1 MGKIIGIDLGT
12 TNSCVAV
19 AETTAGGKL
28 EVRIIPNADGARTT
42 PSVVG
47 FTAGGERLVGQAA
60 KRQTVTNATNTV
72 YAVKRLMGQ
81 KFSHAEVTRQAETAP
96 YKIFEAPNGDAWVR
110 VGGRDMSPPEV
121 SAVVLGKMREIAEAF
136 LSEPVTE
143 AVVTV
148 PAYFDDAQRQATK
161 DAGKIAGLDV
171 KRIINEPTAAALAY
185 GLEKKDAER
194 IAIYDLGGGT
204 FDISILEI
212 RDGVFS
218 VKSTNGDTHLG
229 GEDFDRCI
237 IDSLADSFMRDHQV
251 DLWKDK
257 LALQRLKEAAEKAK
271 HELSSSIETEINLPF
286 LAQSAGGEPLHIVKT
301 LTRSELEMLT
311 GELVDRTLD
320 PCRKALA
327 DAKMT
332 PTDIHNVILVGGMTR
347 MPAVQKAVKQ
357 FFGKDP
363 HKGVNPDEVVAAGA
377 ALQGAALG
385 DEKVE
390 VLLLDVTPLSLGVE
404 TGGGV
409 FTTLIA
415 RNTTIPT
422 DKSEI
427 FTTSIDNQSFVPV
440 HILQGERK
448 MAADNRSL
456 NRFELTGIP
465 PAPRGLPKIQV
476 SFRIDA
482 DGIVSVEAKDLGTGK
497 AQSIKVK
504 PTSGL
509 SQDAVDKLV
518 TDAERFKYADEL
530 RRELAEVRNQ
540 AETLLYTTE
549 AALEGYADLVEAKML
564 DDAKALVGELRGL
577 LESQA
582 DLAQIRDSYQ
592 KLEAVTFGIAE
603 KMYGGTGGSQPPPP
617 A

>member
-1 MGKIIGIDLGT
+1 
-12 TNSCVAV
+12 
-19 AETTAGGKL
+19 
-28 EVRIIPNADGARTT
+28 
-42 PSVVG
+42 
-47 FTAGGERLVGQAA
+47 
-60 KRQTVTNATNTV
+60 
-72 YAVKRLMGQ
+72 
-81 KFSHAEVTRQAETAP
+81 
-96 YKIFEAPNGDAWVR
+96 
-110 VGGRDMSPPEV
+110 
-121 SAVVLGKMREIAEAF
+121 
-136 LSEPVTE
+136 
-143 AVVTV
+143 
-148 PAYFDDAQRQATK
+148 
-161 DAGKIAGLDV
+161 
-171 KRIINEPTAAALAY
+171 
-185 GLEKKDAER
+185 
-194 IAIYDLGGGT
+194 
-204 FDISILEI
+204 
-212 RDGVFS
+212 
-218 VKSTNGDTHLG
+218 
-229 GEDFDRCI
+229 
-237 IDSLADSFMRDHQV
+237 
-251 DLWKDK
+251 
-257 LALQRLKEAAEKAK
+257 
-271 HELSSSIETEINLPF
+271 
-286 LAQSAGGEPLHIVKT
+286 
-301 LTRSELEMLT
+301 MLT
-311 GELVDRTLD
+311 GDLVERTLD

-347 MPAVQKAVKQ
+347 MPLVQKSVKE

-409 FTTLIA
+409 FTVLIP

-422 DKSEI
+422 EKAEI

-448 MAADNRSL
+448 MSADNRSL

-465 PAPRGLPKIQV
+465 PAPRGVPKIQV

-564 DDAKALVGELRGL
+564 DDAKSLVGELRGL
-577 LESQA
+577 LEGHA
-582 DLAQIRDSYQ
+582 DLAQIRESYQ
-592 KLEAVTFGIAE
+592 RLEAVTFGIAE
-603 KMYGGTGGSQPPPP
+603 KMYGGTGGSGEAPP

>member
-12 TNSCVAV
+12 TNSCVAI
-19 AETTAGGKL
+19 AETSASGKL
-28 EVRIIPNADGARTT
+28 EIQILPNSEGARTT

-47 FTAGGERLVGQAA
+47 FTGSGERMVGQAA
-60 KRQTVTNATNTV
+60 KRQAVTNAANTV

-81 KFSHAEVTRQAETAP
+81 KFGHAEVTRQAEIAS
-96 YKIFEAPNGDAWVR
+96 YKIFEAPNGDAWVK

-121 SAVVLGKMREIAEAF
+121 SAVILAKMREVAEAF
-136 LSEPVTE
+136 LGEKVTD

-161 DAGKIAGLDV
+161 DAGQIAGLTI

-185 GLEKKDAER
+185 GLDKKDAER
-194 IAIYDLGGGT
+194 VAIYDLGGGT

-229 GEDFDRCI
+229 GEDFDRRI
-237 IDSLADSFMRDHQV
+237 IDSLAESFQKEHGV
-251 DLWKDK
+251 DLLKDK
-257 LALQRLKEAAEKAK
+257 LALQRMKEAAEKAK

-286 LAQSAGGEPLHIVKT
+286 LAQSTSGEPLHIVKT
-301 LTRSELEMLT
+301 LTRTELEMLT
-311 GELVDRTLD
+311 GDLVERTIQ
-320 PCRKALA
+320 PCKNALA
-327 DAKMT
+327 DAKLT
-332 PTDIHNVILVGGMTR
+332 PADIHNVILVGGMTR
-347 MPAVQKAVKQ
+347 MPAVQQAVKQ

-409 FTTLIA
+409 FTGLIA

-422 DKSEI
+422 EKSEI
-427 FTTSIDNQSFVPV
+427 FTTSVDNQGFVPV
-440 HILQGERK
+440 HVLQGERK

-456 NRFELTGIP
+456 ARFELTGIP
-465 PAPRGLPKIQV
+465 PAPRGVPKIQV
-476 SFRIDA
+476 AFRIDA
-482 DGIVSVEAKDLGTGK
+482 DGLVSVEAKDLGTGK
-497 AQSIKVK
+497 AQTITVK

-509 SQDAVDKLV
+509 SQDEVDRLV
-518 TDAERFKYADEL
+518 GDAERFKYADEL
-530 RRELAEVRNQ
+530 RRELAEIRNQ

-549 AALEGYADLVEAKML
+549 AAFEGYADLVEAKML
-564 DDAKALVGELRGL
+564 EDTRAVAAELRGL
-577 LESQA
+577 LQNQA

-592 KLEAVTFGIAE
+592 KLEAMTFAIAE
-603 KMYGGTGGSQPPPP
+603 KMYGGGGESPP
-617 A
+617 ATT